1 MLTQISKKRYVVA
14 LWERLLRVMEMHV
27 KALFLTLKSKVMNRK
42 MYKTVSTRRT
52 SVYTVKA
59 HKPFKSTSLLLAQS
73 LTSLYIGKLDWAQ
86 QELVSAPDGL
96 CWSWS
101 SQSHFSTSIHC
112 FSCKARTFGN
122 YYHFFLI
129 AWWLGCSRSVSGGQ
143 SWPASTFQASVSIL
157 RSLGTGGWCNQNF
170 IFPCTHPPN
179 NPTFKAQ

>member
-1 MLTQISKKRYVVA
+1 
-14 LWERLLRVMEMHV
+14 MHV

-96 CWSWS
+96 C
-101 SQSHFSTSIHC
+101 
-112 FSCKARTFGN
+112 
-122 YYHFFLI
+122 
-129 AWWLGCSRSVSGGQ
+129 
-143 SWPASTFQASVSIL
+143 
-157 RSLGTGGWCNQNF
+157 
-170 IFPCTHPPN
+170 
-179 NPTFKAQ
+179 